1 MSQRT
6 PTASTTVPTR
16 AGAKEWVA
24 LAVLML
30 PVLLVSVDNT
40 VLHFAL
46 PEISEQLRPSAN
58 ELLWMVDIY
67 PLILAGLLV
76 SMGSLG
82 DRIGRRRLLIIGATG
97 FAAVSIV
104 AAFAPTSLAL
114 IGARAALGFFGAM
127 LMPSTLSLLRN
138 LFLDDRQRRLAIAVW
153 ASGFAAG
160 SALGPIVGGL
170 LLEHFWWGSVFLLA
184 VPVLVPL
191 LVTAPFLIPES
202 RDPQPGPVDP
212 ISILLSLL
220 TMAPIVYAIKEFAS
234 NGVTAVMVVTLLVGV
249 VSGIVFVRRQLN
261 RPAPMLDIRLFYRP
275 QFSSAILINL
285 FSVVALSGGLLFITQ
300 HLQLVLGLSP
310 IQSGLVMLPGLITMI
325 LAGLLIVPIAGRIRP
340 RFVIP
345 VAMLF
350 TIAGYLMVALAGV
363 DLSQQDILIAFIL
376 LGLGIGAA
384 ETVSNDLVIATAPA
398 RKAGAASAV
407 SETAYELGSVL
418 GTAVLGTVLM
428 SAYRQNVVVP
438 EGLTATQTEAA
449 AETLGGAVSVS
460 QEIGGDVGA
469 QLLHSAQ
476 IAFDSGIAPTATIG
490 VAVVVA
496 AVLIAFFGLRRVG
509 LDGAKHE

>member
-1 MSQRT
+1 
-6 PTASTTVPTR
+6 
-16 AGAKEWVA
+16 
-24 LAVLML
+24 ML

-46 PEISEQLRPSAN
+46 PEISEELRPSAS

-82 DRIGRRRLLIIGATG
+82 DRIGRRRLLLIGATG

-104 AAFAPTSLAL
+104 AAFAPSPLAL

-138 LFLDDRQRRLAIAVW
+138 LFLDARQRRLAIAVW

-191 LVTAPFLIPES
+191 LVTAPFLIPDS
-202 RDPQPGPVDP
+202 KDPHPGPVDP
-212 ISILLSLL
+212 VSIVLSLL
-220 TMAPIVYAIKEFAS
+220 AMVPLVYAIKEFAS
-234 NGVTAVMVVTLLVGV
+234 EGVTAAVIASVLVGT
-249 VSGIVFVRRQLN
+249 VSGVLFVRRQLR
-261 RPAPMLDIRLFYRP
+261 RPSPMLDVRLFRLP
-275 QFSSAILINL
+275 QFSSAILVNL
-285 FSVVALSGGLLFITQ
+285 LSVVALSGGLLFITQ

-310 IQSGLVMLPGLITMI
+310 IQSGLVMLPGLVTMI
-325 LAGLLIVPIAGRIRP
+325 LAGLLVVPIAGRIRP

-350 TIAGYLMVALAGV
+350 TISGYLMVALAGV
-363 DLSQQDILIAFIL
+363 ELSQTDILVAFIL

-398 RKAGAASAV
+398 SKAGAASAV

-428 SAYRQNVVVP
+428 SAYRQNVVLP
-438 EGLTATQTEAA
+438 EGLTAADQAA
-449 AETLGGAVSVS
+449 AGETLGGAVSVS
-460 QEIGGDVGA
+460 QGLGGEAGA
-469 QLLHSAQ
+469 ELLHSAQ
-476 IAFDSGIAPTATIG
+476 LAFDSGIAPTAAIG
-490 VAVVVA
+490 VAVVAAA
-496 AVLIAFFGLRRVG
+496 AVIAFLGLRRVG